1 MNKSDRDLL
10 VLFKQELK
18 TPQAIEHEV
27 SWLHEL
33 LFDVERLD
41 NFVIAHELIDLTRYK
56 ISNKPFVI
64 KDTLRRKKDKPFV
77 FLNNKN

>member
-1 MNKSDRDLL
+1 MKKSDRDLL

-27 SWLHEL
+27 NWLHEL

-41 NFVIAHELIDLTRYK
+41 NFVVAHELIDLNRYT

-64 KDTLRRKKDKPFV
+64 KDTLRRKKEKPFV